1 MHARIAALLALTA
14 LAAGCGG
21 GSGASSSPGP
31 TRLVITVF
39 PGFVANAHVT
49 RYTLTCRPAGGSVTD
64 PAAAC
69 AALEAAP
76 SLLRSP
82 AGCTVAIA
90 DAGSERVTG
99 TLDGRPVRL
108 TLPGG
113 CRRWTALRAA
123 LGLGAATGG

>member
-1 MHARIAALLALTA
+1 MHARVAAFLALTA

-31 TRLVITVF
+31 TRLVITVY
-39 PGFVANAHVT
+39 PGFVANVHTT
-49 RYTLTCRPAGGSVTD
+49 RYTLTCRPAGGSVAD

-82 AGCTVAIA
+82 SGCSVAIA

-99 TLDGRPVRL
+99 TLDGRPVHL
-108 TLPGG
+108 VFPGG
-113 CRRWTALRAA
+113 CRRWPALRAA